1 MNYTHSF
8 CKEATSFPQ
17 MNQPLFANGN
27 ATARP
32 PPNVIKDTSPA
43 SVFAQMKS
51 GTFAKDDIP
60 GAG

>member
-1 MNYTHSF
+1 
-8 CKEATSFPQ
+8 

-27 ATARP
+27 ATARL

-51 GTFAKDDIP
+51 GTFAKDDIIP
-60 GAG
+60 SAG